1 MFFRSTDDKISK
13 RKRAIAFV
21 AAAMLI
27 LVSIFDCF
35 SAAAADGFSGARLTL
50 SSDTI
55 KTNSSV
61 VLSAAAIVD
70 GTAVT
75 SGYEYSFGYNKDGG
89 SSFTVLQ
96 SYSSSNSYTFTPSSV
111 INGYTGTVHF
121 CAWVK
126 KSNKF
131 FSNVKALNIIPVDKT
146 ALILNGNVQSNGA
159 YVVGDPF
166 TVNVTASGG
175 TSPYKYSYQVSDNKY
190 DKKNQTA
197 TSVTINT
204 DNWTADKD
212 YTITATVTDAA
223 NQTAEYSTIVR
234 LKAKNVPTPAV
245 SSFSL
250 PATARIGNK
259 VPITANA
266 SSGTQPYSY
275 RFTYTSNVGSSGNI
289 GKSSSVTWDTSKLK
303 EGTYTVKAEVTDKNG
318 KKAVQQKTIA
328 ILAKGTLYPTI
339 TTEPSSHTVTK
350 GKDITLLCDDHSENT
365 DDYPPHPYTYQF
377 EIKTPTEKE
386 WTVVRAYGSSEKATV
401 STNNLDNGNYDVRV
415 AVKDNDGGEYK
426 KTYNKMFTVEV
437 PKITYE
443 PGWGNKVL
451 FIKDSTTIEA
461 KNVSGGI
468 YNGTYQYKFEYKKYG
483 ELSDDEP
490 DKESGQW
497 KTFADFGT
505 SSSAEFR
512 INKNDQSGIYA
523 VRITVRNKNDS
534 SSEVSKTAYNYTV
547 KKKQSHTL
555 ADINRLLS
563 EIDQY
568 YDDNITGQTQKE
580 QNLKNWKEKD
590 NPDYKNF
597 PFSYKD
603 YIKAYNAAKQANSNG
618 ATNFDTLYE
627 NLDNSFTQMKA
638 LVKSGKISAVS
649 DFDWSPI
656 SLTRLVFQGFSE
668 ALNAV
673 STAFQALAG
682 DKGVQVTFFGYDYE
696 AVADNMVSN
705 VFKTIAYS
713 LIIIL
718 VGVNAFESAVR
729 YEMFTMRGGVMLLA
743 RLVFAK
749 VWVDLSV
756 VICKAIVGITVG
768 WLGDVLNETKIIS
781 ATISSNVVVPPSN
794 IPVTGW
800 LVDVWYGIF
809 VALTLIPPVLVV
821 FILIVAV
828 YVKLFIRNFEIC
840 VLQCVAPPFFACLSG
855 ETSKEYFKKFITTYI
870 SVVVEVIFMALV
882 WYLYCSYVK
891 YAFSPHGDAVNFIV
905 SDADEILTVGGT
917 LMTFILTTIGAC
929 ILMLK
934 PPRILKSLINS

>member
-27 LVSIFDCF
+27 LVSVFDCF

-55 KTNSSV
+55 KANSSV

-111 INGYTGTVHF
+111 ISGYTGTVHF

-126 KSNKF
+126 KSNKV
-131 FSNVKALNIIPVDKT
+131 FSNVKSLNIIPVDKT
-146 ALILNGNVQSNGA
+146 ALMLNGNVQSNGA

-175 TSPYKYSYQVSDNKY
+175 TSPYKYSYKVSDNKY

-197 TSVTINT
+197 ASVTINT

-212 YTITATVTDAA
+212 YTITVTVSDAA

-234 LKAKNVPTPAV
+234 LKAKSVPTPTV

-266 SSGTQPYSY
+266 ASGTQPYTYS
-275 RFTYTSNVGSSGNI
+275 FTYTSNVGSSGNI
-289 GKSSSVTWDTSKLK
+289 GNSSSVTWDTSKLK
-303 EGTYTVKAEVTDKNG
+303 EGTYTVKVTVTDKN
-318 KKAVQQKTIA
+318 KKQAVQQKTIA
-328 ILAKGTLYPTI
+328 ILAKGTLYPTLS
-339 TTEPSSHTVTK
+339 TDPTSHTVTK
-350 GKDITLLCDDHSENT
+350 GRDITFICDDHSENT
-365 DDYPPHPYTYQF
+365 DDYPPHPYTYQL
-377 EIKTPTEKE
+377 EIKKSADKE

-426 KTYNKMFTVEV
+426 KTYNKMFSIEV
-437 PKITYE
+437 PKITFE
-443 PGWGNKVL
+443 PGWGSKVV
-451 FIKDSTTIEA
+451 FIHDGTTIEA

-468 YNGTYQYKFEYKKYG
+468 YNDTYQYKFEYKKYG

-512 INKNDQSGIYA
+512 INDNEKSGIYA
-523 VRITVRNKNDS
+523 VRITVRNKNNS
-534 SSEVSKTAYNYTV
+534 SSEVSKTAYSYTV
-547 KKKQSHTL
+547 KKKQLHTL
-555 ADINRLLS
+555 EDINWLIS

-568 YDDNITGQTQKE
+568 YKDNISGQAKKE

-590 NPDYKNF
+590 NPDYKDY
-597 PFSYKD
+597 PFNYDD
-603 YIKAYNAAKQANSNG
+603 YIKAYNAAKQANIYG
-618 ATNFDTLYE
+618 AANADTLYQ
-627 NLDNSFTQMKA
+627 NLDSSFTQMKA
-638 LVKSGKISAVS
+638 LVKSGKISAVM
-649 DFDWSPI
+649 DFDWSPANI
-656 SLTRLVFQGFSE
+656 TQWVFSGLSDV
-668 ALNAV
+668 LNAV
-673 STAFQALAG
+673 SISFQALAG
-682 DKGVQVTFFGYDYE
+682 NKDVQVTLFGYDYE

-705 VFKTIAYS
+705 VFRTIAYS

-749 VWVDLSV
+749 VWVDISV

-768 WLGDVLNETKIIS
+768 WLGEILKETSTIT
-781 ATISSNVVVPPSN
+781 ATISSNVVVPASN
-794 IPVTGW
+794 IPGTGW
-800 LVDVWYGIF
+800 MQDALYGIF

-891 YAFSPHGDAVNFIV
+891 SAFALHGDSFEFTV
-905 SDADEILTVGGT
+905 SEPKEILTVGGT